1 MGNDFFFLVEQ
12 MGTPK
17 KHWFVHFN
25 RTNGQWY
32 FLFSRTHGQI
42 HPWAIPLGTISK
54 PKFFGLLAGL
64 FNALSSS
71 SPHFL
76 SFTQSS
82 LHRWPIERAKHF
94 LHLSANGICT
104 LIYMVISN
112 PTQGDWVSHI
122 TYLVRWP
129 QKWWLKQRKDF
140 TTIWT
145 WQMNFSP
152 LPQRFLVA
160 YTTNK

>member
-112 PTQGDWVSHI
+112 PTQEDWVSY
-122 TYLVRWP
+122 YLSCKVAAKMVTQTKEGLYYNLDLTDEFFP
-129 QKWWLKQRKDF
+129 FATKV
-140 TTIWT
+140 
-145 WQMNFSP
+145 FSC
-152 LPQRFLVA
+152 LHQ
-160 YTTNK
+160 